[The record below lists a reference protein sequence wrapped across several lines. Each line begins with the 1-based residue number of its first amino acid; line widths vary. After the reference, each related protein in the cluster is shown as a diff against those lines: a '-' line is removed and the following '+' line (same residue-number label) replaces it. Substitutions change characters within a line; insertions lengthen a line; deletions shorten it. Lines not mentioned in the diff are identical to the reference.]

1 MSPTPK
7 PPGVRSFGLVHET
20 AGAAAAEHESVT
32 ESDLVDRARSGDQ
45 EAFGRL
51 METHLERVWVLVWRV
66 LRHRED
72 TEDVVQEVFLTA
84 WRSLPGFRGD
94 ASLATWLAK
103 IAVTRALN
111 HLDRGGVK
119 VSRNAVPIE
128 PGSGDGPRTAG
139 LAREL
144 EDGRPAASPLRVLEA
159 RDLGR
164 RLADCLGR
172 LPPAWRAALALRH
185 QDQQPYEEIARALGL
200 ALGTVRSR
208 LSRARLALR
217 ECVDGGT

>member
-7 PPGVRSFGLVHET
+7 PPGVRSLGLGHGIV
-20 AGAAAAEHESVT
+20 GAAAAEHESAT
-32 ESDLVDRARSGDQ
+32 ESDLVGRARSGDQ

-51 METHLERVWVLVWRV
+51 METHLERVWILVWRV

-94 ASLATWLAK
+94 ASLATWLGK

-119 VSRNAVPIE
+119 VSRSAVPLE
-128 PGSGDGPRTAG
+128 TDSGDGSRTAG
-139 LAREL
+139 LAREP

-164 RLADCLGR
+164 RLADCLER

-185 QDQQPYEEIARALGL
+185 QDHRPYEEIASALGL

-217 ECVDGGT
+217 ECVESGT